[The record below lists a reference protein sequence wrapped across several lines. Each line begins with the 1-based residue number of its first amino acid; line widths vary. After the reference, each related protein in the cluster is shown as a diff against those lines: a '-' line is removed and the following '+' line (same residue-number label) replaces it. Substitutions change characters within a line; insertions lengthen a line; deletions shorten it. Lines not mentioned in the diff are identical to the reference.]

1 MAGHADLA
9 AADRRAQD
17 GQHQL
22 LNGWTGLRCLVL
34 EGADKGGGGVFRSK
48 DVPPPHSCGCNGG
61 VMVAR
66 CSPNRALALA
76 QTLGTSAKCPRQ
88 NRQEDRNRGVNGIL

>member
-1 MAGHADLA
+1 VVAEPVAGHAHLA

-34 EGADKGGGGVFRSK
+34 EGADQGGGGVFRSK
-48 DVPPPHSCGCNGG
+48 EVPPPL
-61 VMVAR
+61 VRM
-66 CSPNRALALA
+66 
-76 QTLGTSAKCPRQ
+76 
-88 NRQEDRNRGVNGIL
+88 

>member
-1 MAGHADLA
+1 VVAEPVAGHADLA

-48 DVPPPHSCGCNGG
+48 EVPPPTRADVTAESWSP
-61 VMVAR
+61 VAHR
-66 CSPNRALALA
+66 IGRLPWPRHWALA
-76 QTLGTSAKCPRQ
+76 P
-88 NRQEDRNRGVNGIL
+88 NVRGRIGKKIGIGE